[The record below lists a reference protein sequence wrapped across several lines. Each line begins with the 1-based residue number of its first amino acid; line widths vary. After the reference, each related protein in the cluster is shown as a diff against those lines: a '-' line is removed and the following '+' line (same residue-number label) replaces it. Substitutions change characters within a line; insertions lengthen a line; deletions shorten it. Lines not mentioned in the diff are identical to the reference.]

1 MEDITSTDIDEYGA
15 PIRRFEKKVRF
26 TNLQSSEGIRKRFNS
41 PYRPI
46 EKEVLY
52 NDLSKRQVVSYCAT
66 HDVRPYNSDLII
78 PKGLSIKAY
87 DQGDPNWYWGMAYDG
102 RSVTKTYLPKS
113 SVSPVYKNETI
124 MSVRKNIC
132 LSKESMTLYRGQI
145 VFVQNNSLSID
156 KKLTIR
162 TETNKL
168 VNCRLSFLEFPQK
181 K

>member
-26 TNLQSSEGIRKRFNS
+26 TNLQSPEGIRKRFNS

-46 EKEVLY
+46 EKEALY

-87 DQGDPNWYWGMAYDG
+87 DQGDPNWYWG
-102 RSVTKTYLPKS
+102 
-113 SVSPVYKNETI
+113 
-124 MSVRKNIC
+124 
-132 LSKESMTLYRGQI
+132 
-145 VFVQNNSLSID
+145 
-156 KKLTIR
+156 
-162 TETNKL
+162 
-168 VNCRLSFLEFPQK
+168 
-181 K
+181 